1 MTRSRFNRLVLGCVG
16 GAAAVLVA
24 VGPQHVAVEAQGTSG
39 TIVGHVRLTAPAPPS
54 PVIRMGGDPKCS
66 AAAGGKRVTQD
77 FVVRSADGGLA
88 NTFVNLQGS
97 FPATPVPTEPVTL
110 DQRGCIFVPR
120 MIGVR
125 VGQAIQVMNSDDTA
139 HNVHSLSTRGGNAF
153 NVSQPR
159 KGMTNRLPVK
169 SEDVVM
175 RIKCDLHPWMVA
187 WVGVV
192 PHPYFAVSG
201 GDGSF
206 TIARVPPG
214 RHTIQTWHEAYG
226 RLTRTVDVKA
236 GQTTTVDFVYTGK
249 EKPGTADVRDLV
261 IPGDA
266 EAVTLIAGR

>member
-1 MTRSRFNRLVLGCVG
+1 MTRSRFNRVALGCVG

-24 VGPQHVAVEAQGTSG
+24 AVPQRVTVEAQGAGG

-54 PVIRMGGDPKCS
+54 PVIRMGGDPRCG

-97 FPATPVPTEPVTL
+97 FPATPVPADPVTL

-120 MIGVR
+120 MVGVR

-139 HNVHSLSTRGGNAF
+139 HNVHSLSTHGNAF

-159 KGMTNRLPVK
+159 KGMTNRFPVK
-169 SEDVVM
+169 AEDVVM
-175 RIKCDLHPWMVA
+175 RIKCDIHSWMVA

-192 PHPYFAVSG
+192 PHPYYAVSG
-201 GDGSF
+201 ADGSF

-226 RLTRTVDVKA
+226 RLTRTVDIKA
-236 GQTTTVDFVYTGK
+236 GQTATVNFVYTGK
-249 EKPGTADVRDLV
+249 EKPGTADVRELV

-266 EAVTLIAGR
+266 QAVTLIAGR